1 MGLPAANR
9 RTTVVRGGRRRRLP
23 AVPGLDHERRWW
35 DEGAVVAG
43 LDEVGRGAWAGPLTI
58 AAVVL
63 PPDRRMYKL
72 RDSKVLDAP
81 RRQELATRIRGF
93 ALGVSLG
100 YATNVEI
107 ERLGMSDA
115 MRLAARRAV
124 DGLDVRP
131 DVCLLDGNWDFLAG
145 YGTRNERIV
154 HGDALSASIAA
165 ASIVAKVARDGW
177 MMACCPRFPAY
188 AFRLNK
194 GYPSPVHQDALR
206 ALGPSALHR
215 RTWAPVLAAA
225 GLAPP
230 PTH

>member
-1 MGLPAANR
+1 MGLPASNR
-9 RTTVVRGGRRRRLP
+9 RTTVVRGGRRHRLP

-35 DEGAVVAG
+35 DDGAVVAG
-43 LDEVGRGAWAGPLTI
+43 LDEVGRGAWAGPVTV

-81 RRQELATRIRGF
+81 RRQELAARIRGF
-93 ALGVSLG
+93 ALAVSLG
-100 YATNVEI
+100 HVTNVEI
-107 ERLGMSDA
+107 ERIGMSEA

-124 DGLDVRP
+124 DGLAVRP

-145 YGTRNERIV
+145 YGTVNERLV
-154 HGDALSASIAA
+154 HGDARSASIAA
-165 ASIVAKVARDGW
+165 ASIVAKVARDGL
-177 MMACCPRFPAY
+177 MMACGPRFPAY
-188 AFRLNK
+188 AFASNK
-194 GYPSPVHQDALR
+194 GYPSPPHQQALR

-225 GLAPP
+225 GLVAPVED
-230 PTH
+230 